1 MSDLQTLQLTEYSA
15 LEVFAVAGLPADGLV
30 CDGFAPE
37 CFWESAGSSKRSSLP
52 DNASRRACS
61 LRVFVRELERADWLA
76 AVEFAVAEFGLG
88 KFGTE
93 GGACIGIR
101 SGRSSSKRLRGGSSE
116 LVDDFFSVE
125 DFSVADSSGAAVSG
139 ASSENHWSS
148 SLVEFAFDRM
158 PGTSTLAWHFGQ
170 SIREPAI
177 DEGALSLALHCG
189 QLIRIGSWDGWL
201 TS

>member
-1 MSDLQTLQLTEYSA
+1 MIELQTLQLTEYSV
-15 LEVFAVAGLPADGLV
+15 LDVFAAAGLPADDLV
-30 CDGFAPE
+30 CDGFVPE
-37 CFWESAGSSKRSSLP
+37 CFWEFAGSSKRSSLP

-61 LRVFVRELERADWLA
+61 LRVLVRELERADWLA
-76 AVEFAVAEFGLG
+76 AVEFAAGEFGLG
-88 KFGTE
+88 KFGAE
-93 GGACIGIR
+93 GGSCIGIR

-189 QLIRIGSWDGWL
+189 QLIRIGSWDGGL